1 MCQRSGYRDILKEY
15 STHIVWFSNKVK
27 KNRIKLVSFLN
38 ELVQKKKKIVAV
50 SAPAKGMTLLN
61 YCKIDRDYLAFAT
74 EKSKLK
80 QGLFTPG
87 TKLPIFSDIQMLK
100 FKPDYALLLAWN
112 FSNEIIRNNIN
123 FLKRG
128 GKFIIPIPKLKIITY
143 MTKNKVN
150 EQEEFNGID
159 TVLTVD
165 TTIDISEL
173 PLISLE
179 GEVSSNPASLL
190 IEEVTP
196 PGSLAAI
203 TPVEERTFSFDSQS
217 LPALKGK
224 GKAIEGLEK
233 YEDMI
238 KSIAT
243 LPHTTQLESL
253 SQFSLLKYGNY
264 DSVKVLHKLIT
275 ENEIFFRS
283 VPDDLYDK
291 IDPVTMAYLN
301 KSGKF
306 DFNREKFIGS
316 EIVKSHNNP
325 AIKNLFKSA
334 YLARGIDLSK
344 ISIQELIEGLEI
356 VLKHDEMLT
365 DLKF

>member
-1 MCQRSGYRDILKEY
+1 
-15 STHIVWFSNKVK
+15 
-27 KNRIKLVSFLN
+27 
-38 ELVQKKKKIVAV
+38 
-50 SAPAKGMTLLN
+50 
-61 YCKIDRDYLAFAT
+61 
-74 EKSKLK
+74 
-80 QGLFTPG
+80 
-87 TKLPIFSDIQMLK
+87 
-100 FKPDYALLLAWN
+100 
-112 FSNEIIRNNIN
+112 
-123 FLKRG
+123 
-128 GKFIIPIPKLKIITY
+128 

-264 DSVKVLHKLIT
+264 DSVKVLHKLI
-275 ENEIFFRS
+275 S
-283 VPDDLYDK
+283 
-291 IDPVTMAYLN
+291 
-301 KSGKF
+301 
-306 DFNREKFIGS
+306 
-316 EIVKSHNNP
+316 
-325 AIKNLFKSA
+325 
-334 YLARGIDLSK
+334 
-344 ISIQELIEGLEI
+344 
-356 VLKHDEMLT
+356 
-365 DLKF
+365 

>member
-1 MCQRSGYRDILKEY
+1 M
-15 STHIVWFSNKVK
+15 
-27 KNRIKLVSFLN
+27 
-38 ELVQKKKKIVAV
+38 
-50 SAPAKGMTLLN
+50 AK
-61 YCKIDRDYLAFAT
+61 D
-74 EKSKLK
+74 
-80 QGLFTPG
+80 
-87 TKLPIFSDIQMLK
+87 
-100 FKPDYALLLAWN
+100 
-112 FSNEIIRNNIN
+112 
-123 FLKRG
+123 
-128 GKFIIPIPKLKIITY
+128 
-143 MTKNKVN
+143 KVN

-179 GEVSSNPASLL
+179 SEVSSNPASLL
-190 IEEVTP
+190 IEEVIP

-275 ENEIFFRS
+275 ENEIFFVVCQMIFMIR
-283 VPDDLYDK
+283 L
-291 IDPVTMAYLN
+291 
-301 KSGKF
+301 
-306 DFNREKFIGS
+306 
-316 EIVKSHNNP
+316 
-325 AIKNLFKSA
+325 
-334 YLARGIDLSK
+334 
-344 ISIQELIEGLEI
+344 IQ
-356 VLKHDEMLT
+356 
-365 DLKF
+365 